1 MSEWVRLEEG
11 NDWGQIYYALPGKRL
26 IGGMADA
33 RRGVTL
39 TDGRLYKVRCPDGSV
54 ARRKMCTKRTIE
66 RISDHGHY
74 TDVTQTR
81 YGFVI
86 EARGIKTWVEVNAI
100 ELLASE
106 VA

>member
-1 MSEWVRLEEG
+1 MAEWVRLEEG

-33 RRGVTL
+33 RRGVKL
-39 TDGRLYKVRCPDGSV
+39 HQGRVYSIRFPDGKLD
-54 ARRKMCTKRTIE
+54 RRTMRTVHTNTS
-66 RISDHGHY
+66 ISDHGHSS
-74 TDVTQTR
+74 DVRQTR
-81 YGFVI
+81 YGFDVDVY
-86 EARGIKTWVEVNAI
+86 GVVTWIPVNRV